1 MPLDSRELLETLS
14 MVHAQHLDIRTVTLG
29 VDLRDCADPNPHAC
43 ARKAADK
50 VRRVAARLVPTA
62 REIEA
67 EYGIPIVNTRLSV
80 TPVSWFG
87 AACQPLDLLPVA
99 RALDQAAEE
108 LGLDFLGGFS
118 ALVEKEATVA
128 ARHLLDIIPDALAET
143 RRLCASVNVGS
154 TRAGLN
160 MDAIGRMGRIIAECA
175 ARSADRHGADCARL
189 VVFCNAVSDNPFMAG
204 AFFGTGEGETGLSVG
219 ISGPGAVL
227 AALRHLG
234 PDRTL
239 LDVAETIKRI
249 AFKITRA
256 GELIGRRVAERIGVP
271 FNIVDLS
278 LAPTPAPGDSI
289 GDILEAM
296 GLEKAGGPGSTAALA
311 LLNDAVKRGGAMAT
325 GRAGGLS
332 GAFIPVCEDATLA
345 RRAAEGALTLEK
357 LEALTAVCSVG
368 LDMIVV
374 PGDTP
379 PETLAAI
386 IADEAAIGLCHNK
399 TTAVRIIPAPGKHP
413 GERVDFGGLLG
424 GGPVMAVSSVRADGF
439 IRRGG
444 RLPPPVGALRN

>member
-1 MPLDSRELLETLS
+1 MPLDSRELVETLS
-14 MVHAQHLDIRTVTLG
+14 MVHSQHLDIRTVTLG
-29 VDLRDCADPNPHAC
+29 VDLRDCADPDPRNC
-43 ARKAADK
+43 ARKAAEK
-50 VRRVAARLVPTA
+50 ICRVAGRLVPTA
-62 REIEA
+62 RQIEE

-87 AACQPLDLLPVA
+87 AACQPLDFLPIA
-99 RALDQAAEE
+99 QALDSAAAS
-108 LGLDFLGGFS
+108 LGVDFLGGYS
-118 ALVEKEATVA
+118 ALVEKEMSVA
-128 ARHLLDIIPDALAET
+128 ASALIKSIPDALAAT
-143 RRLCASVNVGS
+143 HRLCASVNVGS
-154 TRAGLN
+154 TQVGLN
-160 MDAIGRMGRIIAECA
+160 MEAIALMGRIIAACA
-175 ARSADRHGADCARL
+175 ARTAASDGSACARL
-189 VVFCNAVSDNPFMAG
+189 VVFCNAVPDNPFMAG
-204 AFFGTGEGETGLSVG
+204 AFYGAGEGETGLSVG

-227 AALRHLG
+227 AALRDLG
-234 PDRTL
+234 PDRNL

-296 GLEKAGGPGSTAALA
+296 GVEKAGGPGTIAALA

-332 GAFIPVCEDATLA
+332 GAFIPICEDATLA
-345 RRAAEGALTLEK
+345 RRASEGVLSLET

-368 LDMIVV
+368 LDMIAV

-379 PETLAAI
+379 PETLAAL
-386 IADEAAIGLCHNK
+386 IADEAAIGLSHHK
-399 TTAVRIIPAPGKHP
+399 TTAVRIIPAPGKKA
-413 GERVDFGGLLG
+413 GDRVEFGGLLG
-424 GGPVMAVSSVRADGF
+424 GGPVMSVSSVRAADF
-439 IRRGG
+439 VRRGG
-444 RLPPPVGALRN
+444 RIPPPVGALRN